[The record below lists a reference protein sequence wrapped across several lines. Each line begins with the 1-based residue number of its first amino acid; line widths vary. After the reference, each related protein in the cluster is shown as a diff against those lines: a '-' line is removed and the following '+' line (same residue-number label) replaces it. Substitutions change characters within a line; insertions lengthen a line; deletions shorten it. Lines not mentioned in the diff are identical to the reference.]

1 VSASVIGFIRIS
13 LISLA
18 VGIVMGVLIA
28 AGVFSGATKPQLIT
42 SAHAHVNLL
51 GFVSMLIFG
60 VGYHILPRFSG
71 KTLYSE
77 GLASAQLWL
86 NLGGLI
92 GIFAGLVAAA
102 YSESDLMLYI
112 VAPFGG
118 VFALGALLFAFNM
131 LKTMSGPAPPPLAP
145 PRRPAGD

>member
-1 VSASVIGFIRIS
+1 MSASVIGFIRIS

-18 VGIVMGVLIA
+18 VGIIMGVLIA
-28 AGVFSGATKPQLIT
+28 AGAFSGADKPQLIT

-77 GLASAQLWL
+77 GIATAQLWL
-86 NLGGLI
+86 NLAGLV
-92 GIFAGLVAAA
+92 GIFAGLFAAA
-102 YSESDLMLYI
+102 YSQADLMLYV

-118 VFALGALLFAFNM
+118 VFALGGLLFAFNL

-145 PRRPAGD
+145 PRPAAKE

>member
-1 VSASVIGFIRIS
+1 MSSSVIGFIRAS

-18 VGIVMGVLIA
+18 VGVILGVLMA
-28 AGVFSGATKPQLIT
+28 AGVFDGAPRPQYIT

-77 GLASAQLWL
+77 GLATAQLWI
-86 NLGGLI
+86 NL
-92 GIFAGLVAAA
+92 AGLAGIIVMLIVAAFTDA
-102 YSESDLMLYI
+102 DLMRYG
-112 VAPFGG
+112 VAPFGA
-118 VFALGALLFAFNM
+118 VFALGSILFVYNM
-131 LKTMSGPAPPPLAP
+131 LKTMGGPAPAPLVPP
-145 PRRPAGD
+145 RPAGKD